1 MSKKTRVK
9 NWTPGEAI
17 RVLREGT
24 DIEAIQDIARR
35 LPLFAINCMSEEGL
49 IKIVENIPHLSA
61 RQLNTALMDIKE
73 FTKENDEEE
82 AEEEKEEKTVKKE
95 KSTKKTVK
103 KEEIEDEDDEEEI
116 EEDEEDDED
125 DEEDDWDDEEE
136 EEKEAPDFSKMSQ
149 KELMQA
155 AKELGCKI
163 KKGMKK
169 SDVVAMLEKAVGKP
183 VEDEEDDEDD
193 WDI

>member
-82 AEEEKEEKTVKKE
+82 VEEEEKEEKTVKKE

-103 KEEIEDEDDEEEI
+103 KEEIEDEDDE
-116 EEDEEDDED
+116 ED

-193 WDI
+193 EDDWDI